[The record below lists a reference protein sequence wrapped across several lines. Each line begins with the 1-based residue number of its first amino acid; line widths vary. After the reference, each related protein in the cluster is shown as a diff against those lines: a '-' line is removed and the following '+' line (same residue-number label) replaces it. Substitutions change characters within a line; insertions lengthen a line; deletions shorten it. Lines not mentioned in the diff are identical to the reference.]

1 MDSEQI
7 FRKGFSMK
15 RNNILAKL
23 LVAGVVSS
31 VSAFAIMT
39 VDKSNGVLTVT
50 SDISGTVIAK
60 VIGPNDEVVVNEKY
74 EGNSFTWSPSGVD
87 GAYRYDVRV
96 VPATQKITSTNTQ
109 AINNAQAVAGKTS
122 GAKSDYAG
130 GSIEI
135 RNAQMVSNQ
144 TEEG

>member
-60 VIGPNDEVVVNEKY
+60 VIGPNDEVIVNEKSS
-74 EGNSFTWSPSGVD
+74 GSSFTWSPSGVD

-96 VPATQKITSTNTQ
+96 VPVQTNVKRDVSSQSRNKIKVERN
-109 AINNAQAVAGKTS
+109 
-122 GAKSDYAG
+122 YAG
-130 GSIEI
+130 GSIEVKDGQI
-135 RNAQMVSNQ
+135 ISNQ
-144 TEEG
+144 NLAEGE

>member
-23 LVAGVVSS
+23 LLAGVVSS

-74 EGNSFTWSPSGVD
+74 EGNSFSWTPSGAD

-96 VPATQKITSTNTQ
+96 VPVQTNVKRDVSSQ
-109 AINNAQAVAGKTS
+109 SRNGIKVKRN
-122 GAKSDYAG
+122 YAG

-135 RNAQMVSNQ
+135 RNDQIDLDRN
-144 TEEG
+144 EGE